1 MFAKDVLRTVRL
13 STDRPTPN
21 FIQILRNLLFSRIGI
36 AACACGMLAFAII
49 GVHSLSVR
57 VHEVVD
63 SSASPNASYAVSDP
77 ASEMV
82 AVAYLGQLM
91 TVSDPGQLDEESLS
105 DLFF

>member
-21 FIQILRNLLFSRIGI
+21 FIQMLGNLFFSRIGI
-36 AACACGMLAFAII
+36 AACGCGILAISVI
-49 GVHSLSVR
+49 GYHSLYVR
-57 VHEVVD
+57 MQGIAD
-63 SSASPNASYAVSDP
+63 ASASSDAVYEVSDP

-91 TVSDPGQLDEESLS
+91 TVSDPGQLDDESLS